1 MAIPIRPP
9 SPQRQPKT
17 WSRQGP
23 YPQDPPHRLRPA
35 NRPVPPNGTCPC
47 AVRRR
52 YRPRKQLPA
61 SCSLVTVQRVLKWQL
76 PGKARPRTARAPR
89 RSRDCQFARPPSV
102 AFPPSDFA
110 GVMRA
115 GTAMLCVD
123 LRAPVIGV
131 VTPPDWPYRVL
142 SLAILAVSIAGPC
155 ASAWLLT
162 GGSVSA
168 AKVISSCSAC
178 LRELDPISA
187 MSTLRISA
195 INLESLGCGRAARGS
210 FVQL

>member
-1 MAIPIRPP
+1 MFGNLTLVYGHSSLYSDASERLAEQRGTQDRARWPVIAGGTSIMAIPIRPP

-123 LRAPVIGV
+123 LRAPDV
-131 VTPPDWPYRVL
+131 VYQTTSWPARMNL
-142 SLAILAVSIAGPC
+142 TAGPPVLRL
-155 ASAWLLT
+155 AKSQLT
-162 GGSVSA
+162 TSLRCSMTSV
-168 AKVISSCSAC
+168 
-178 LRELDPISA
+178 
-187 MSTLRISA
+187 
-195 INLESLGCGRAARGS
+195 
-210 FVQL
+210 